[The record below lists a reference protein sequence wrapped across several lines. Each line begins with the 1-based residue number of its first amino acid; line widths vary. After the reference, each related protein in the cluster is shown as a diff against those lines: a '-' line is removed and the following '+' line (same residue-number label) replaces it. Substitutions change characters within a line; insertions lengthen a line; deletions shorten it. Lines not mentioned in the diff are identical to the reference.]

1 MTQEEFEDIVNKTC
15 EMFLNYRPK
24 EAVAFWKENGEGEI
38 IVDSD
43 LVWSLVYFNPFD
55 TNLKFVK
62 KWMPDTNAHYLSLL
76 TLSEDDF
83 REECSMIACDCSC
96 YDQALM
102 FATSD
107 LNVVKKL
114 VLVENNDPNE
124 LFSENL
130 GYSFYSSPWFLLVNP
145 RKDVVEWA
153 LKTFDFKSQ
162 TSELNLIK
170 DRQAIP
176 ELKEL
181 IFQSLQS
188 PINQ

>member
-38 IVDSD
+38 IVEPDV
-43 LVWSLVYFNPFD
+43 VWSLVYFKPFD
-55 TNLKFVK
+55 INLKFVE
-62 KWMPDTNAHYLSLL
+62 KWMPDTNAQYLSLL
-76 TLSEDDF
+76 TLGEDDF
-83 REECSMIACDCSC
+83 HRECSLFACDCSC

-102 FATSD
+102 FATSN
-107 LNVVKKL
+107 LYVIKKL

-153 LKTFDFKSQ
+153 LKTFDFKAQ

-181 IFQSLQS
+181 ILKALKT
-188 PINQ
+188 